1 MISDKGICQSEV
13 VRRAYELNCP
23 TFTASGN
30 KGEKSFVRI
39 ASPAVILETIKL
51 AEDESGDI
59 IVRLYESTGGL
70 KQTKIQ
76 FGFDIKEAYITNMI
90 EENTE
95 KIDVKNNGISLE
107 LKAFEVKTIRIK
119 TR

>member
-1 MISDKGICQSEV
+1 M
-13 VRRAYELNCP
+13 
-23 TFTASGN
+23 
-30 KGEKSFVRI
+30 RI

-95 KIDVKNNGISLE
+95 KIDVKNNEISLE

>member
-1 MISDKGICQSEV
+1 MK
-13 VRRAYELNCP
+13 Y
-23 TFTASGN
+23 
-30 KGEKSFVRI
+30 
-39 ASPAVILETIKL
+39 
-51 AEDESGDI
+51 AENESGDI

-76 FGFDIKEAYITNMI
+76 FGFDIKEAYLTNML

-95 KIDVKNNGISLE
+95 KIDVKNNEISLE